1 MVKKR
6 FTGLALAT
14 ALTFTLAACG
24 GNNEEPAS
32 TATNKPEETKEAATN
47 TPEAKKV
54 TLTFQTLQTDK
65 STPQYQVEEMIAN
78 NYMAENKNVTI
89 EWDRLDTEQQKVKL
103 KTQAASGEV
112 ADITMVNPGAQLQ
125 PFANGK
131 VLAPLNDMLDDEV
144 KGTFLEG
151 VLDYYSF
158 DGNVYAL
165 PYNMNIAGIFYN
177 KELFEK
183 AGVQPPTTFEDIIA
197 SIPKFKEAGTA
208 PMMLAG
214 KDKWPLSFMFT
225 NVLQRVNGGPKFL
238 DDVVAGKK
246 QFTDP
251 VFVEA
256 LQKTK
261 DLIQAGAYQ
270 EGAATY
276 DQTTSS
282 QQFRDGKAAMYFMG
296 TWEVSAIDASDAVK
310 GKVGFLPFPTVGGKG
325 SATDYVIAPGTA
337 YALGANSE
345 HLDESKKFL
354 KYLVMNYPK
363 VAFDNKAAVGLAQKV
378 EGDFKAAGYSDLAVD
393 VMGRFNEVKGGDMN
407 FDNVIEPATTQTHLT
422 GLQSMLIKDVNAE
435 ELAKEHQKTWELNKK

>member
-1 MVKKR
+1 MIKKR
-6 FTGLALAT
+6 VMGAVLAT

-24 GNNEEPAS
+24 GNNVASNSEGGAATGNAPAS
-32 TATNKPEETKEAATN
+32 EK
-47 TPEAKKV
+47 PEAKKV

-65 STPQYQVEEMIAN
+65 STPSYQVEEEIAN
-78 NYMAENKNVTI
+78 NYMKEFPNVTI

-112 ADITMVNPGAQLQ
+112 SDITMVNPGAQLQ

-131 VLAPLNDMLDDEV
+131 VLAPLNDILDDEL

-165 PYNMNIAGIFYN
+165 PYNMNIAGIYYN

-183 AGVQPPTTFEDIIA
+183 AGVQPPATFEDILA
-197 SIPKFKEAGTA
+197 SVPKFKEAGI
-208 PMMLAG
+208 PPIMLAG

-225 NVLQRVNGGPKFL
+225 NILQRVNGGPKFL

-246 QFTDP
+246 SFTDP

-256 LQKTK
+256 IQKTQ
-261 DLIQAGAYQ
+261 DLIKAGAFQ

-276 DQTTSS
+276 DYNTAS

-296 TWEVSAIDASDAVK
+296 TWEIASIDASDAVK
-310 GKVGFLPFPTVGGKG
+310 GKIGFLSFPTVGGKG

-345 HLDESKKFL
+345 HLEESKAFL
-354 KYLVMNYPK
+354 KYLLLNYPK
-363 VAFDNKAAVGLAQKV
+363 VAFDKKAAVGLAQKV
-378 EGDFKAAGYSDLAVD
+378 EGDLKAAGYSDLAVD
-393 VMGRFNEVKGGDMN
+393 AMGRFNEVKGGDMN

-422 GLQSMLIKDVNAE
+422 GLQSLLIKDVKAE
-435 ELAKEHQKTWELNKK
+435 DLAKEHQNTWELNKK

>member
-1 MVKKR
+1 MIKKR
-6 FTGLALAT
+6 VMGLALAT

-24 GNNEEPAS
+24 SNNVASNGEGGTATGNAPAS
-32 TATNKPEETKEAATN
+32 NE
-47 TPEAKKV
+47 PEAKKV

-65 STPQYQVEEMIAN
+65 STPSYQIEEEIAN
-78 NYMAENKNVTI
+78 NYMKEFPNVTI

-112 ADITMVNPGAQLQ
+112 SDITMVNPGAQLQ

-131 VLAPLNDMLDDEV
+131 VLAPLNDILDDEL

-158 DGNVYAL
+158 DGNLYAL
-165 PYNMNIAGIFYN
+165 PYNMNIAGIYYN

-183 AGVQPPTTFEDIIA
+183 AGVQPPATFEDIIA
-197 SIPKFKEAGTA
+197 SVPKFKDAGIPTI
-208 PMMLAG
+208 MLAG

-225 NVLQRVNGGPKFL
+225 NILQRVNGGPKFL
-238 DDVVAGKK
+238 DDVVAGNKS
-246 QFTDP
+246 FTDP

-256 LQKTK
+256 IQKTQ
-261 DLIQAGAYQ
+261 DLIKAGAFQ

-276 DQTTSS
+276 DYNTAS

-296 TWEVSAIDASDAVK
+296 TWEIASIDASEAVK
-310 GKVGFLPFPTVGGKG
+310 GKIGFLPFPTVGGKG

-345 HLDESKKFL
+345 HLEESKAFL
-354 KYLVMNYPK
+354 KYLLLNYPK
-363 VAFDNKAAVGLAQKV
+363 VAFGQKAAVGLAQKV
-378 EGDFKAAGYSDLAVD
+378 EGDLKAAGYSDLAVD
-393 VMGRFNEVKGGDMN
+393 AMGRFNEVKGGDMN

-422 GLQSMLIKDVNAE
+422 GLQSLLIKDVKAE
-435 ELAKEHQKTWELNKK
+435 DLAKEHQSTWELNKK

>member
-1 MVKKR
+1 MKKR
-6 FTGLALAT
+6 RAISLVLAT

-24 GNNEEPAS
+24 GAKEPGS
-32 TATNKPEETKEAATN
+32 TNKPADGKSEG
-47 TPEAKKV
+47 KKI
-54 TLTFQTLQTDK
+54 TLTLQTLQTDK
-65 STPQYQVEEMIAN
+65 STPQYQVEEIIVN
-78 NYMAENKNVTI
+78 NYMKENPNVKI

-103 KTQAASGEV
+103 KTQAASSEV

-131 VLAPLNDMLDDEV
+131 VLAPLNDLLDDAEL

-151 VLDYYSF
+151 VLEYYSF
-158 DGNVYAL
+158 DGNVFAL
-165 PYNMNIAGIFYN
+165 PYNMNLAGIFYN

-183 AGVQPPTTFEDIIA
+183 AGVPVPTTFEDLVA
-197 SIPKFKEAGTA
+197 SVPKFKEAGIPA
-208 PMMLAG
+208 MMLGG

-238 DDVVAGKK
+238 DEVVAGNK

-261 DLIQAGAYQ
+261 ELIDAGAYQ

-276 DQTTSS
+276 DNNTAS

-296 TWEVSAIDASDAVK
+296 TWEISSIDASETVS

-325 SATDYVIAPGTA
+325 DSKDYVIAPGTA
-337 YALGANSE
+337 YALGANSD

-354 KYLVMNYPK
+354 KYLLINYPK

-378 EGDFKAAGYSDLAVD
+378 DGDFKAAGYSDLAVD
-393 VMGRFNEVKGGDMN
+393 AMQRFNEVQGGDMN

-422 GLQSMLIKDVNAE
+422 GLQSLLIKDVNVE
-435 ELAKEHQKTWELNKK
+435 ELAAEHQKTWELNKK